1 MLAKLRPR
9 SAYDV
14 MAALALFV
22 ALSTGGAYAANTVFS
37 TDIVD
42 GEVKQQDLAN
52 GAVTGGK
59 LAANSVLTPKLADGA
74 VTSAKLLDDTQPG
87 GGLNTQDLAT
97 DSVGFSE
104 VSSNAIDSDE
114 VDDFTL
120 TNQDV
125 GVLFAEVNAVGTLA
139 NSSGGVSVTKL
150 GGLGHY
156 IVDFGRSISSSCT
169 AVASIGSAGTFLQTG
184 GELQVR
190 DRSANVEAVQVDTT
204 TSAGA
209 AADRSFRLVVVC

>member
-22 ALSTGGAYAANTVFS
+22 ALSTGGAYAADTVFS

-59 LAANSVLTPKLADGA
+59 LAANSVLNPKLAEGA
-74 VTSAKLLDDTQPG
+74 VTSAKVLDDNQPG
-87 GGLNTQDLAT
+87 GGLNGQDLAI
-97 DSVGFSE
+97 DSVGFAE
-104 VSSNAIDSDE
+104 IASNSIDSDE
-114 VDDFTL
+114 VVDFSL
-120 TNQDV
+120 TNPDV
-125 GVLFAEVNAVGTLA
+125 GVLFAEINGVGTVA
-139 NSSGGVSVTKL
+139 NSSGGVSVIKL

-156 IVDFGRSISSSCT
+156 VVDFGRDINMCT
-169 AVASIGSAGTFLQTG
+169 GVASIGSATTFQQTA

-190 DRSANVEAVQVDTT
+190 DDSANEEAVRVDTT

-209 AADRSFRLVVVC
+209 AANRSFRLVVVC